1 MFEILL
7 KILPLSLMGA
17 SVTGGIV
24 GAGVI
29 IGGGDG
35 AMSGNVGVG
44 VGVVISGVTGV
55 GVGAGVT
62 GGNTGIGDGVG
73 AGVGAGVGDGIGV
86 TGCIKFEF
94 FSGIIVIIPP
104 FKVLLYNKGISSFN
118 ILFVAT
124 SVENAILQ

>member
-1 MFEILL
+1 
-7 KILPLSLMGA
+7 MGA

-29 IGGGDG
+29 IDGGDG
-35 AMSGNVGVG
+35 AMSGTVGVG
-44 VGVVISGVTGV
+44 VGVVISGNTGV

-62 GGNTGIGDGVG
+62 GGNTGFGD
-73 AGVGAGVGDGIGV
+73 GVGAGVGDGIGV

>member
-1 MFEILL
+1 
-7 KILPLSLMGA
+7 MGA

-35 AMSGNVGVG
+35 AMSGNVGV
-44 VGVVISGVTGV
+44 VISGVTGV

-62 GGNTGIGDGVG
+62 GGNTGIGD
-73 AGVGAGVGDGIGV
+73 GVGAGVGDGIGV